1 VYEKFPR
8 LDKNWTPIERKV
20 VEIQIRNNPFHTITK
35 NQFPIQLVISH
46 IIHFS
51 QGLTLAH
58 LTFESNGLTK
68 YGLTYTSLFK
78 VCFKKHLYLLSP
90 LLSKNFQI
98 YHVIQE
104 EML

>member
-8 LDKNWTPIERKV
+8 LDKNWTPIEHKV

-35 NQFPIQLVISH
+35 ISSQLVISCTMH
-46 IIHFS
+46 RS
-51 QGLTLAH
+51 QGLTFDYLA
-58 LTFESNGLTK
+58 FESNGLTK
-68 YGLTYTSLFK
+68 YGLTYTSILK
-78 VCFKKHLYLLSP
+78 VCFKNHLYLLSP

-98 YHVIQE
+98 YHFIQE